1 MLIYYELKDN
11 DVTEYYWYKIDRDRY
26 NLDDT
31 YVGPKFISYA
41 STRIWEYNPSTDEV
55 KYRKNRIT
63 IDIPVDRREFLIVQL
78 AAQQYKSPL

>member
-41 STRIWEYNPSTDEV
+41 STRI
-55 KYRKNRIT
+55 
-63 IDIPVDRREFLIVQL
+63 
-78 AAQQYKSPL
+78 